1 MSKLIDGV
9 KRAGGAVGAAS
20 AVYELAVKV
29 EGAPV
34 RERTEPAAIRIFGIP
49 VFKRDEQLDRVWF
62 GFIKRGKSRAAKAH
76 LAVTSGDPDVTL
88 PKQPGD

>member
-1 MSKLIDGV
+1 MSRLIDGV
-9 KRAGGAVGAAS
+9 KRAGGVVGTAS
-20 AVYELAVKV
+20 AAYQLAVKV

-62 GFIKRGKSRAAKAH
+62 GFIKRGKSKVAKAH
-76 LAVTSGDPDVTL
+76 LAATQVPEQPDT
-88 PKQPGD
+88 